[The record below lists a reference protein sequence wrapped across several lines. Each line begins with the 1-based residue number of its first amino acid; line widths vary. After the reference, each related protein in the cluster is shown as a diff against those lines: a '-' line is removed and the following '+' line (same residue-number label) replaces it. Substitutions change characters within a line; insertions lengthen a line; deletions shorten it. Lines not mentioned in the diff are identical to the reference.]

1 MSPVDAGVIGSGLD
15 LSDPREGDGTAA
27 DDLVLAGETIGAAI
41 RMRREARG
49 ISLDELS
56 LATRIKPQYLAAL
69 EAMRL
74 EELPSR
80 PFVVGYIRACAGAL
94 GLDPEQAVERFR
106 REAPDGPQ
114 ALAAPGGVDRET
126 DPRVRT
132 FVTLGVVVVL
142 AIVAWNIAER
152 VVRHAPSHQGAR
164 AAPRDS
170 SARVLARAS
179 RTSVARRAAAAA
191 DRVDRRPSPMS
202 RQACRRRRARRPRPP
217 RQLTPPIGAP
227 FEARASVYGIAPA
240 AAHVIFVAAKPVSF
254 VVHGA
259 DGSVYFARQL
269 ETGEAYAAPA
279 LAGLSVEVSNPALV
293 DVYVDRAFQGRAA
306 GADDGALQPHARG
319 ARARR
324 RAAARRPAVTK
335 VSRKPGLGRRPR
347 IAYLASR
354 P

>member
-1 MSPVDAGVIGSGLD
+1 VSPVDAGVIGSGLD

-41 RMRREARG
+41 RMRREGRG
-49 ISLDELS
+49 MSLDELS

-80 PFVVGYIRACAGAL
+80 PFVVGYIRACASAL
-94 GLDPEQAVERFR
+94 GLDSEQAADRFR
-106 REAPDGPQ
+106 REVPDGPQ

-152 VVRHAPSHQGAR
+152 VVRHAPSHQGVR
-164 AAPRDS
+164 AAPAVRLPVSSHGPVGPVSLGAPLPPPIESTAPEPYVTPGLPSAS
-170 SARVLARAS
+170 SAPVQ
-179 RTSVARRAAAAA
+179 AAAPAA
-191 DRVDRRPSPMS
+191 
-202 RQACRRRRARRPRPP
+202 
-217 RQLTPPIGAP
+217 PPIGAP

-269 ETGEAYAAPA
+269 ETGEAYAAPQ
-279 LAGLSVEVSNPALV
+279 LAGLSIEVSNPALV
-293 DVYVDRAFQGRAA
+293 NVYVDRAFKGVLPGPTTPLSSLTPAA
-306 GADDGALQPHARG
+306 PAP
-319 ARARR
+319 
-324 RAAARRPAVTK
+324 AAAPRPAAQ
-335 VSRKPGLGRRPR
+335 P
-347 IAYLASR
+347 
-354 P
+354 